1 MLLPTIRC
9 ASFIIASLLLVV
21 SCGKKSSNSPM
32 PDSGK
37 LGDTEFVIQ
46 NSSTLTFATEGM
58 SGSGQV
64 LARLPAD
71 ELAGEKN
78 FALSFTLQ
86 EGGSLTLGAFTTNT
100 LVNGIQLKFERN
112 ANALKVSVSKG
123 SVSIDVSSK
132 FSSINASGLIS
143 VLVDVHN
150 GESPAHVI
158 AWSTNIENPSASNA
172 DYESERDEDL
182 GTIPGQG
189 EGTYWGLILK
199 NAKVSKADAGA
210 TRFED

>member
-1 MLLPTIRC
+1 MQFSPLRC
-9 ASFIIASLLLVV
+9 LSFIIASILLLG
-21 SCGKKSSNSPM
+21 SCGKKSSGSST

-37 LGDTEFVIQ
+37 VGDTEFVIQ
-46 NSSTLTFATEGM
+46 NSSTLNFAAEGL

-86 EGGSLTLGAFTTNT
+86 DGGSLTLGAFTTNT

-112 ANALKVSVSKG
+112 ANVLKVVVSKG

-132 FSSINASGLIS
+132 FAGVNASGLIS

-150 GESPAHVI
+150 GEAPAHVI
-158 AWSTNIENPSASNA
+158 AWSTNIGNPSASNA

-189 EGTYWGLILK
+189 EGTYWGLILN